1 MRHPALLVALLASLP
16 LFAADEKK
24 PVEPTTKPAEKTEP
38 AVKKKKKGLD
48 APEIPAGIGLA
59 DGVKL
64 QEAWLKAE
72 SDEDFKAAVAKLGGA
87 GEKPKKSEGEKKKG
101 GARDNKEAREAI
113 DAARVKAMQKA
124 EPGLNIEVIR
134 DYVASSHQKKSD
146 VAGKPKKK

>member
-1 MRHPALLVALLASLP
+1 M
-16 LFAADEKK
+16 
-24 PVEPTTKPAEKTEP
+24 
-38 AVKKKKKGLD
+38 KKKKKGLD
-48 APEIPAGIGLA
+48 APEIPAGVSLV

-72 SDEDFKAAVAKLGGA
+72 TDEEFKAAVAKLGGA

-101 GARDNKEAREAI
+101 GARDAKGAREAI

-124 EPGLNIEVIR
+124 EPSLQIDVIR
-134 DYVASSHQKKSD
+134 AYVESTHQKKSD